1 MIFLLNLHFNVKK
14 KDMKRQI
21 ITCILATGAVIGL
34 GSCSLINKVTG
45 KDSNSSVSDVSKD
58 VSQEAVLPHDREH
71 IAAKKEIK
79 KYSPE
84 ELAKGVVKGDWAI
97 ETVNGKSAVGE
108 KAPFLKFVPSEG
120 RVYGNNG
127 CNALNGGYTSNPADS
142 TISFSKMAS
151 TMMMCAKEGITDY
164 EINQA
169 LGATRFYTWEI
180 KGSDYYLYF
189 LDSTKR
195 QVMSLMHQN
204 FDFLNG
210 SWNVTRINDTKVN
223 NPDVQLV
230 IDVPEGKV
238 HGNTGCNIL
247 NGSLETDMEA
257 ANSISFSAIATTRMA
272 CPAPNYETELLVA
285 LEEASTA
292 KPIRPNEVILLNSQG
307 KQVLLLTRVTNP

>member
-1 MIFLLNLHFNVKK
+1 
-14 KDMKRQI
+14 
-21 ITCILATGAVIGL
+21 
-34 GSCSLINKVTG
+34 
-45 KDSNSSVSDVSKD
+45 
-58 VSQEAVLPHDREH
+58 
-71 IAAKKEIK
+71 
-79 KYSPE
+79 
-84 ELAKGVVKGDWAI
+84 
-97 ETVNGKSAVGE
+97 
-108 KAPFLKFVPSEG
+108 
-120 RVYGNNG
+120 
-127 CNALNGGYTSNPADS
+127 
-142 TISFSKMAS
+142 MAS

-292 KPIRPNEVILLNSQG
+292 KPISPNEVILLNSQG